1 MYTYVCIFIYLH
13 IHILCPILSNNLWC
27 PSFMAVVAG
36 RCRHQE
42 ASSCSGGQKCQCQ
55 VQGDGTLP
63 GLGEVPWNGQLVLED
78 LLLRRLRHAS
88 RRKRTLMIT
97 HESLWMSH
105 RWVGHGWLRLYLRIM
120 VFEHLPRGMH
130 IQEMQSILYRVVQTA
145 EVLSLCVLS
154 ADDSWGT
161 IFVCVCVGC
170 WATVEWRASVD
181 CWRTDG

>member
-1 MYTYVCIFIYLH
+1 MYAYLFIYLH

-105 RWVGHGWLRLYLRIM
+105 R
-120 VFEHLPRGMH
+120 
-130 IQEMQSILYRVVQTA
+130 
-145 EVLSLCVLS
+145 
-154 ADDSWGT
+154 
-161 IFVCVCVGC
+161 
-170 WATVEWRASVD
+170 
-181 CWRTDG
+181 